1 MLGMMPCNPDG
12 TGYAAS
18 TLASRAFLITLKSS
32 LATISLTEISLRSSG
47 LAHGHNARTFKITP
61 ELFRAVDA
69 QVDQVLRDGMEQAFA
84 TGMLLNDVI
93 AVKMPQ
99 ACSGTTSARPRKSKV
114 LLNLKL
120 AFEIAASPA
129 FGEMT
134 ATRRTTAQK
143 SPSLKGQ
150 ANESAP
156 CLCATCATS
165 RQAHP

>member
-47 LAHGHNARTFKITP
+47 LPPGAGHNARTFKITP

-99 ACSGTTSARPRKSKV
+99 ACSGTTSARPRKSKA
-114 LLNLKL
+114 LLNLRL

-129 FGEMT
+129 FG
-134 ATRRTTAQK
+134 R
-143 SPSLKGQ
+143 
-150 ANESAP
+150 
-156 CLCATCATS
+156 
-165 RQAHP
+165 